1 MNEIKNPEINEIKKP
16 EHNNYKEIKSE
27 KGTTADMAR
36 SFWNNEFKKETEY
49 YNSYE
54 DRLSCTPK
62 EETGRGKWTGERG
75 ESKFIPNNE
84 MPEGKAALDK
94 LNEKGLDGIEYKNTE
109 PDFSKCA
116 EAIVRIDDMTQY
128 RAENFK
134 QADIKCAEKWSEE
147 SKDGKSDWT
156 PREVADWRE
165 KNHCS
170 WHERCD
176 TMTMDLVPREI
187 HSHCTHLGGVSECK
201 ERDRKNGGDFD
212 E

>member
-84 MPEGKAALDK
+84 MPEGKAAAQ
-94 LNEKGLDGIEYKNTE
+94 I
-109 PDFSKCA
+109 
-116 EAIVRIDDMTQY
+116 
-128 RAENFK
+128 RA
-134 QADIKCAEKWSEE
+134 
-147 SKDGKSDWT
+147 GK
-156 PREVADWRE
+156 
-165 KNHCS
+165 
-170 WHERCD
+170 
-176 TMTMDLVPREI
+176 
-187 HSHCTHLGGVSECK
+187 
-201 ERDRKNGGDFD
+201 
-212 E
+212 